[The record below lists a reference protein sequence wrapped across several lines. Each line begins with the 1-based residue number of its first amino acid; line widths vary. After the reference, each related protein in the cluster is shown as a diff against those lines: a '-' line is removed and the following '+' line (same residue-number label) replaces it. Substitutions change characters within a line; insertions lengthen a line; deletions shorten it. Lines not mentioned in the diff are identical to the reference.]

1 MYQFSSQ
8 RGRKSGNQESG
19 IRNQESGIRN
29 QEIRKSEIR
38 NYAMPKASLSQK
50 DPPRESIGP
59 SGWGRH
65 PFGRESVV
73 SNNQ

>member
-8 RGRKSGNQESG
+8 RGRKSG
-19 IRNQESGIRN
+19 IRNQE
-29 QEIRKSEIR
+29 SEIR
-38 NYAMPKASLSQK
+38 NYAMPKASLSQRH
-50 DPPRESIGP
+50 PPRESIGP